1 MLCYLTVLAGNSVCH
16 ASFLPI
22 QRNHTVK
29 QVGRKIAC
37 AFIHMRI
44 VKCVMIGQ
52 DSWGTFFS

>member
-1 MLCYLTVLAGNSVCH
+1 MVCYLTVLADNSVCH
-16 ASFLPI
+16 ASFLPT
-22 QRNHTVK
+22 QRNHTVE